1 MKIFEHYFNTFIKL
15 LDTFFL
21 SKNAISPV
29 HLDDF
34 RAPGLVT
41 MVGWDIQNPH
51 DLEATFTLM
60 PERGRCETFAIFWFL
75 FFNINHQYLT
85 LLYILI
91 SQWISSRWAC
101 SNLLLM
107 SSLHQIGL
115 AIGLNP
121 SRVRQSVMFP
131 LYRSDLPVKSLTLYE
146 GTLILMIFF
155 CSHTAPRVE
164 LGGDDTVGLQK
175 IYGPKKKPTST
186 EIWV

>member
-1 MKIFEHYFNTFIKL
+1 MQFRLLIWMTSGRLVSSPWWAGTFKIPTIWRRHSLRCRREVGVRHL
-15 LDTFFL
+15 QFFGFSSL
-21 SKNAISPV
+21 TSSI
-29 HLDDF
+29 
-34 RAPGLVT
+34 
-41 MVGWDIQNPH
+41 
-51 DLEATFTLM
+51 
-60 PERGRCETFAIFWFL
+60 
-75 FFNINHQYLT
+75 FNIVIY
-85 LLYILI
+85 

-121 SRVRQSVMFP
+121 SRDEQSVMFP

-146 GTLILMIFF
+146 GTLILMVFF

-164 LGGDDTVGLQK
+164 LGSDDTVGLQK

-186 EIWV
+186 EVWV